1 MKHKVLIVEDEIFAA
16 LDLQNTIEDLGHEVV
31 GLAADGGAAYHLA
44 ELAEVAFVD
53 LYLRDGLTGPEI
65 GRRLAGEFGLKV
77 IYLTANPDL
86 VQAGVAGTIG
96 VLSKPH
102 SDRTL
107 EETLTF
113 IGLPAAERSLADAPR
128 GLKLFV

>member
-1 MKHKVLIVEDEIFAA
+1 VI
-16 LDLQNTIEDLGHEVV
+16 

-102 SDRTL
+102 SDQIL
-107 EETLTF
+107 DETLTF
-113 IGLPAAERSLADAPR
+113 IGLPAEERSLTNAPR
-128 GLKLFV
+128 GLQLFV